1 MSSFFD
7 KLKNSMGIEAEE
19 EEEKE
24 EKPARKEESD
34 REEKQIKRIPV
45 KGASPKQETH
55 STLRDTSGQASSGQ
69 AREEDWF
76 EPEGELAVD
85 VYETGDEII
94 IQATIAG
101 VNPDDLDVSIE
112 NDVVTITGERTNTE
126 EEEGKNYFYQE
137 CFWGAFSRQIILP
150 SEVDGNRAEAS
161 MKNGI
166 FTLKIPKIEH
176 KKLRKIKVRS

>member
-55 STLRDTSGQASSGQ
+55 STSSGQ
-69 AREEDWF
+69 AREDDWF

-101 VNPDDLDVSIE
+101 VSPDDLDVSIE

-126 EEEGKNYFYQE
+126 TEEGKNYFYQE
-137 CFWGAFSRQIILP
+137 CYWGTFSRQIILP
-150 SEVDGNRAEAS
+150 SEVDGSRAEAS

>member
-1 MSSFFD
+1 MASFFD

-19 EEEKE
+19 EEKE
-24 EKPARKEESD
+24 EKPERKEEPD
-34 REEKQIKRIPV
+34 REKRQIKKIPV
-45 KGASPKQETH
+45 KGASPRQETRVAQ
-55 STLRDTSGQASSGQ
+55 TQED
-69 AREEDWF
+69 DWF

-85 VYETGDEII
+85 VYETGDEIT

-126 EEEGKNYFYQE
+126 KEEGKNYFYQE
-137 CFWGAFSRQIILP
+137 WFWGAFSRQIILP

>member
-1 MSSFFD
+1 MASFFD
-7 KLKNSMGIEAEE
+7 KLKNSMGIEMEE
-19 EEEKE
+19 ETAEG
-24 EKPARKEESD
+24 
-34 REEKQIKRIPV
+34 KQIKKIPV
-45 KGASPKQETH
+45 KGASPKQETRVAQ
-55 STLRDTSGQASSGQ
+55 TQ
-69 AREEDWF
+69 EKDWF

-85 VYETGDEII
+85 VYETGDDIT

-101 VNPDDLDVSIE
+101 VSSDDLDVSIE
-112 NDVVTITGERTNTE
+112 NDTVTIAGERTNTE

-150 SEVDGNRAEAS
+150 SEVDGSRAEAS